1 MEYNIQQVDQIH
13 EVVQTEP
20 NEQSITGDFRKT
32 KAEND
37 DPKVVQK
44 GKGYHHGPIITQP
57 ASRVEH
63 KRQIASAKQI
73 RKIRWAQCQI
83 FWKLPIQKYIFFLF
97 PILLSHSL
105 FFSYPF
111 FQHLHS
117 VKIYELLPILK

>member
-44 GKGYHHGPIITQP
+44 GKRYHHGPIITQP

-73 RKIRWAQCQI
+73 RKIRWAQCPI
-83 FWKLPIQKYIFFLF
+83 FGNHQLKNTF
-97 PILLSHSL
+97 
-105 FFSYPF
+105 FFSISNF
-111 FQHLHS
+111 IVRLIVFL
-117 VKIYELLPILK
+117 

>member
-44 GKGYHHGPIITQP
+44 GKRYHHGPIITQP

-73 RKIRWAQCQI
+73 RKIRWAQCQF
-83 FWKLPIQKYIFFLF
+83 FWKSPIQKYVFFLYF
-97 PILLSHSL
+97 QFYCHSL
-105 FFSYPF
+105 FFLIPLF
-111 FQHLHS
+111 T
-117 VKIYELLPILK
+117 IYTV

>member
-44 GKGYHHGPIITQP
+44 GERYHHGPIITQP

-63 KRQIASAKQI
+63 KRQIASAN
-73 RKIRWAQCQI
+73 RNM
-83 FWKLPIQKYIFFLF
+83 
-97 PILLSHSL
+97 
-105 FFSYPF
+105 
-111 FQHLHS
+111 
-117 VKIYELLPILK
+117 EN

>member
-44 GKGYHHGPIITQP
+44 GKRYHHGPIITQP

-63 KRQIASAKQI
+63 KRQIASANQI
-73 RKIRWAQCQI
+73 MKIRGGHSVQFLEI
-83 FWKLPIQKYIFFLF
+83 TNSKIRFFLYF
-97 PILLSHSL
+97 QFYCHSL
-105 FFSYPF
+105 FFSYPLIH
-111 FQHLHS
+111 HLHS
-117 VKIYELLPILK
+117 VKN

>member
-44 GKGYHHGPIITQP
+44 GKRYHHGPIITQP

-73 RKIRWAQCQI
+73 RKIRWAQCPI
-83 FWKLPIQKYIFFLF
+83 FGNTFFF
-97 PILLSHSL
+97 YFQFYCHTHCFSL
-105 FFSYPF
+105 IPF
-111 FQHLHS
+111 FN
-117 VKIYELLPILK
+117 IYTV